1 MGESSSKL
9 RAAPGR
15 VRDSRFWDGV
25 EEEVEAPDVHD
36 LAEFLTADALP
47 FAPRPE
53 FFAELREE
61 LRSLVK
67 KRYST

>member
-1 MGESSSKL
+1 M
-9 RAAPGR
+9 
-15 VRDSRFWDGV
+15 
-25 EEEVEAPDVHD
+25 HD

-61 LRSLVK
+61 LRALVK
-67 KRYST
+67 KRFST